1 MDPHKPEAKAATL
14 AIQNFYGSVVSI
26 EHRKIFRKIENE
38 KRNDSQQV
46 ARHELVPA
54 ELCETEAVV

>member
-26 EHRKIFRKIENE
+26 EHRKIFRKKENE
-38 KRNDSQQV
+38 KMIETQQV
-46 ARHELVPA
+46 DRHDLVPA
-54 ELCETEAVV
+54 GHSETEAVV

>member
-14 AIQNFYGSVVSI
+14 AIQDFYGSVVSI
-26 EHRKIFRKIENE
+26 EHRKMFRKKENE
-38 KRNDSQQV
+38 KRIDTQQV

-54 ELCETEAVV
+54 EHCETEAVV